1 MVVVVVVVVVLVK
14 ITVSAFFGLK
24 GRFVLLVVVRRVL
37 CDFEDALRSEVVV
50 VVVGT
55 VTAVMAIVA
64 VVIITVIGIIV
75 VVVVIA
81 VQFVVVVNINRIAIT
96 GRVTTKVFS
105 VAGK

>member
-24 GRFVLLVVVRRVL
+24 GRFVLLVVVIRVL
-37 CDFEDALRSEVVV
+37 CDFEDALRSEVV